1 MNLTQDSADLDQTK
15 LMNCTELDNNLLPDF
30 LGKIFFFDEQYHQ
43 TNNSITVH
51 KLCNKITNVI

>member
-1 MNLTQDSADLDQTK
+1 MNLTQDSEDLDQTK

-30 LGKIFFFDEQYHQ
+30 LGKNFFLDEQYHQ